1 MIESRFRKLQNDELK
16 RFSKACI
23 GKNVIEVGGTF
34 SENNKRFFD
43 LSRDYVITNYYDK
56 NCDQQEDITNL
67 SFKDESVDAL
77 VCISVMQHVYN
88 YEQALN
94 EICRVLKPGGIAL
107 ITNGYLFPIC
117 MEFDYYRFT
126 PMWWLETLKNYPI
139 QCEIKHLGNRYS
151 TIENLLMRPYN
162 RLGGLMGL
170 MNKIIGVFFTI
181 LGKLKKND
189 DDYPLGVSLI
199 LRKSEK

>member
-16 RFSKACI
+16 CFSKVCI

-43 LSRDYVITNYYDK
+43 LSKDYLITNYYDK
-56 NCDQQEDITNL
+56 DCNQQEDITNL

-77 VCISVMQHVYN
+77 VCISVIQHVYD
-88 YEQALN
+88 YKKAIS

-107 ITNGYLFPIC
+107 ITNGFLFPIC
-117 MEFDYYRFT
+117 MDKDYYRFT
-126 PMWWLETLKNYPI
+126 PFWWTETLKNYPI
-139 QCEIKHLGNRYS
+139 QFEVKNLGNKYS

-162 RLGGLMGL
+162 RLGGIIDL
-170 MNKIIGVFFTI
+170 MNKMLGLIFTV
-181 LGKLKKND
+181 LGKLKKD
-189 DDYPLGVSLI
+189 KDDYPLGISI
-199 LRKSEK
+199 IIKKNT